1 MPRPIFQAF
10 LALPSQKTTEQPS
23 WATHVVEHK
32 HDTHEGEK
40 KLFWALYDESA
51 DNGKGEYKL
60 GPDTF
65 GCFHPDAYTVFD
77 TVPFKRVANNKAES
91 EPAKTGPKYYNM
103 PAYKVGDKWW
113 VGLPGQKHLVK
124 ASITKVGVLILGLNY
139 HQDGYSVNR
148 TFKFADIE
156 MVEPEEWSE

>member
-77 TVPFKRVANNKAES
+77 TVPFNRVANSKIETLAPVELVDEPKA
-91 EPAKTGPKYYNM
+91 
-103 PAYKVGDKWW
+103 VGQKWW
-113 VGLPGQKHLVK
+113 VENGNKGDLIKVK
-124 ASITKVGVLILGLNY
+124 ITYLTEKVVTVEGCVDHASPKTVLRERI
-139 HQDGYSVNR
+139 V
-148 TFKFADIE
+148 F
-156 MVEPEEWSE
+156 VERAPD